1 MKKSRIV
8 RLLTIVMLI
17 IFAAGILSCCAG
29 KNKSGNSSGEPSA
42 NPQATELPDVSPLL
56 WRVTDNAGHTLYLF
70 GTIHVGDGRNNAVL
84 ERVAPVLESC
94 DALAVEFDI
103 IAYSK
108 NTQQMM
114 QDMMQYVLTDGTEI
128 SDHMPAEMYQRSYEL
143 LERAKVFPSLFT
155 QYNLAWWAQLVESA
169 VLTVYTDLDSEK
181 AMDSLLIRHA
191 NKKGMPVLDVESST
205 FQMTLLNSFED
216 ELYLMLIEDQL
227 DNTEELNSQ
236 LHELYEMWLSGDK
249 DTFWTYLAGD
259 NDVDAG
265 AGQYTEAQI
274 AMIEDYNRK
283 LLDDRNLGMRDRAIE
298 FLTGGKTVFFAVG
311 AAHMANDAGL
321 VKLLTDAG
329 YTVEQVSY

>member
-1 MKKSRIV
+1 MNKLRIV
-8 RLLTIVMLI
+8 RLLTVVMLI
-17 IFAAGILSCCAG
+17 VFAAGIISGCTG
-29 KNKSGNSSGEPSA
+29 KNKTGNGSGDPSA
-42 NPQATELPDVSPLL
+42 QPQATAVPDVSPLL

-70 GTIHVGDGRNNAVL
+70 GTIHVGDSRNDAVL

-114 QDMMQYVLTDGTEI
+114 QDMMQYVLTDGSEV
-128 SDHMPAEMYQRSYEL
+128 SEYMPPELYQRSYEL
-143 LERAKVFPSLFT
+143 LEKANTLPALFT
-155 QYNLAWWAQLVESA
+155 RYNLAWWAQLVESA

-181 AMDSLLIRHA
+181 AMDSLLIRRA

-216 ELYLMLIEDQL
+216 ELYLLLIEDQL
-227 DNTEELNSQ
+227 DNTENLNSQ
-236 LHELYEMWLSGDK
+236 LHELYDLWLSGDK
-249 DTFWTYLAGD
+249 DSFWTYLAGD
-259 NDVDAG
+259 DDVDA
-265 AGQYTEAQI
+265 AEGQYTEAQI

-298 FLTGGKTVFFAVG
+298 FLTSGQTVFFAVG
-311 AAHMANDAGL
+311 AAHMANDVGL

-329 YTVEQVSY
+329 YTVEEVSY